1 MSAGANT
8 TKDWTFGSNI
18 YDFSLREKVSQ
29 QELKSILPEANKLIG
44 EGSILDIK
52 VETHLTMLRN
62 DVDYAVYSV
71 FIPNK
76 GVTFHKLSTD
86 IDRFI
91 EARNKGKKA
100 FINVKVA
107 KGKDSVATVKKLL
120 LDKDVRAVTYQFTP
134 EFKGTLVRMAISAN
148 FNPFAMLEAITKRKF
163 QMWKEFPIFCDG
175 YVQVPKVEGE
185 VDLFA
190 TLLNENPLCK
200 ATGRQIEIDLFTG
213 KVLPSGY
220 SLSSEDGIDKNYP
233 IDIDV
238 FFTKKLKSLEEL
250 CK

>member
-1 MSAGANT
+1 
-8 TKDWTFGSNI
+8 
-18 YDFSLREKVSQ
+18 
-29 QELKSILPEANKLIG
+29 
-44 EGSILDIK
+44 
-52 VETHLTMLRN
+52 
-62 DVDYAVYSV
+62 
-71 FIPNK
+71 
-76 GVTFHKLSTD
+76 
-86 IDRFI
+86 
-91 EARNKGKKA
+91 
-100 FINVKVA
+100 
-107 KGKDSVATVKKLL
+107 
-120 LDKDVRAVTYQFTP
+120 
-134 EFKGTLVRMAISAN
+134 
-148 FNPFAMLEAITKRKF
+148 
-163 QMWKEFPIFCDG
+163 MWKEFPIFCDG

>member
-1 MSAGANT
+1 
-8 TKDWTFGSNI
+8 
-18 YDFSLREKVSQ
+18 
-29 QELKSILPEANKLIG
+29 
-44 EGSILDIK
+44 
-52 VETHLTMLRN
+52 MLRN

-134 EFKGTLVRMAISAN
+134 EFKGTLVS
-148 FNPFAMLEAITKRKF
+148 
-163 QMWKEFPIFCDG
+163 
-175 YVQVPKVEGE
+175 
-185 VDLFA
+185 
-190 TLLNENPLCK
+190 
-200 ATGRQIEIDLFTG
+200 FT
-213 KVLPSGY
+213 
-220 SLSSEDGIDKNYP
+220 
-233 IDIDV
+233 
-238 FFTKKLKSLEEL
+238 
-250 CK
+250 